1 MFRRTFVLTTACA
14 LTLTLAGCGGF
25 DSFGSLG
32 GSAGSIGSG
41 PFSGGPKVTTSETGA
56 DAGEVIDSKST
67 GQVVEI
73 PNGETIVIEQS
84 KRRTIFGGGR
94 GSVED
99 KVQVNKYIW
108 NAALDVLSFLPVQ
121 EADPFTGVII
131 TGYGTPPGGG
141 RAYRAVIHVTD
152 PALDAR
158 TLNIS
163 LYTKGGAVSQE
174 IIHAVE
180 DAILTRARQLR
191 SGK

>member
-1 MFRRTFVLTTACA
+1 MFRRTYVLATALA
-14 LTLTLAGCGGF
+14 ATLTLTGCGAF
-25 DSFGSLG
+25 DSLGSRG

-41 PFSGGPKVTTSETGA
+41 PFSGGPTVTTAESGA
-56 DAGEVIDSKST
+56 DAGEVIDTKST

-94 GSVED
+94 GSLSD
-99 KVQVNKYIW
+99 TVQVNKYIW

-174 IIHAVE
+174 TIHAVE

>member
-1 MFRRTFVLTTACA
+1 MFRPSFLTTALIA
-14 LTLTLAGCGGF
+14 TLSLAGCGAF
-25 DSFGSLG
+25 DSVGSLG
-32 GSAGSIGSG
+32 DSMGSL
-41 PFSGGPKVTTSETGA
+41 PFSGGKKETVVTTEGTTTV
-56 DAGEVIDSKST
+56 DTRST

-73 PNGETIVIEQS
+73 PNGETIVIEQP

-94 GSVED
+94 GSVSD
-99 KVQVNKYIW
+99 SVQVNKYIW

-141 RAYRAVIHVTD
+141 NAYRAVINVTD

-158 TLNIS
+158 TLNVS
-163 LYTKGGAVSQE
+163 LYTRGGAVSQATVQ
-174 IIHAVE
+174 AVE

-191 SGK
+191 SGN

>member
-1 MFRRTFVLTTACA
+1 MFRRTFVLITACA
-14 LTLTLAGCGGF
+14 ATLTLAGCGGF

-41 PFSGGPKVTTSETGA
+41 PFSGGPKVTTT
-56 DAGEVIDSKST
+56 DAGDVIDTKST
-67 GQVVEI
+67 GQAVEI
-73 PNGETIVIEQS
+73 LNGETIVIEQS

-174 IIHAVE
+174 TIHAVE

>member
-1 MFRRTFVLTTACA
+1 MFRPPYVLASA
-14 LTLTLAGCGGF
+14 LIAGFTLTGCGAF
-25 DSFGSLG
+25 DSV
-32 GSAGSIGSG
+32 GSIGDSTG
-41 PFSGGPKVTTSETGA
+41 SLPFSGGKKETVVTTDGTVETV
-56 DAGEVIDSKST
+56 DTKTT

-94 GSVED
+94 GSVSD
-99 KVQVNKYIW
+99 TVQVNKYIW

-131 TGYGTPPGGG
+131 TGYGMPPGGG

-158 TLNIS
+158 TLNVS
-163 LYTKGGAVSQE
+163 LYTRGGAVSDE
-174 IIHAVE
+174 TVHAVE

>member
-84 KRRTIFGGGR
+84 KRRTFL
-94 GSVED
+94 
-99 KVQVNKYIW
+99 
-108 NAALDVLSFLPVQ
+108 AAGAARLRTKFRS
-121 EADPFTGVII
+121 TN
-131 TGYGTPPGGG
+131 TSGTPLWTSCPFCPCK
-141 RAYRAVIHVTD
+141 RPIRS
-152 PALDAR
+152 PA
-158 TLNIS
+158 
-163 LYTKGGAVSQE
+163 
-174 IIHAVE
+174 
-180 DAILTRARQLR
+180 
-191 SGK
+191 

>member
-1 MFRRTFVLTTACA
+1 MFRRTYVLTTALA
-14 LTLTLAGCGGF
+14 ATLALSGCGAF
-25 DSFGSLG
+25 DSLGSVG
-32 GSAGSIGSG
+32 DSIGSG
-41 PFSGGPKVTTSETGA
+41 PFSGGSKVTTTEEG
-56 DAGEVIDSKST
+56 DVIDTKTT

-73 PNGETIVIEQS
+73 PNGETIVIEQK

-94 GSVED
+94 GSVTD
-99 KVQVNKYIW
+99 TVQVNKYIW

-141 RAYRAVIHVTD
+141 RAYRAVINVTD

-158 TLNIS
+158 TLNLA
-163 LYTKGGAVSQE
+163 LYTRSGPVSQE
-174 IIHAVE
+174 TLHAVE

-191 SGK
+191 SGN

>member
-1 MFRRTFVLTTACA
+1 MFRRTYFLATALA
-14 LTLTLAGCGGF
+14 ATLTLVGCGAL
-25 DSFGSLG
+25 DSLGSAG

-41 PFSGGPKVTTSETGA
+41 PFSGGQKVTTAA
-56 DAGEVIDSKST
+56 DGTTIDAKST
-67 GQVVEI
+67 GHVVEI
-73 PNGETIVIEQS
+73 PNGETIVVEQS

-131 TGYGTPPGGG
+131 TGFGTPPGGG
-141 RAYRAVIHVTD
+141 RAYRAVVNVTD

-163 LYTKGGAVSQE
+163 LYTQSGAVSQE
-174 IIHAVE
+174 TVHAVE

-191 SGK
+191 TGR